1 MSSLK
6 NKTIN
11 GLKWNAIEQVSVQG
25 IRFVL
30 GIILARLLLPEAYG
44 ITGLIAVFMAVSQTF
59 IDSGFG
65 NALIQKKDRSDV
77 DYATVFY
84 FNLVVSVIC
93 WIGLTFA
100 RNWFASFFNE
110 PLLAQITP
118 VIGVNLIFNAL
129 VLVQRTRL
137 TVELNF
143 KIQAKATFL
152 STLISGIFGI
162 VLAYNGFGVWSLVYQ
177 SVSRTFLNTLFLW
190 ISVRWVPPL
199 IFSRQSFKQLFS
211 YGSKLMA
218 AGLLYTVF
226 ANIYTLVIGK
236 FFSTADLGFYN
247 RANQFKNLP
256 SANITSILKRV
267 TFPALSSLQ
276 DNEEKLSKTF
286 QKFIKMTIFMIMP
299 LMLWLMVLA
308 RPIILF
314 TIKEQWEPSI
324 ILLQILCLGGIMF
337 PIHALNLTI
346 LQVKGRSDLFLKLEI
361 VKKVL
366 TVIVILVTFSI
377 SVKAMVIASVISSV
391 ISLFI
396 NTHYTKKII
405 DYGIIAQVRDFLPT
419 AYLSIIMMLAM
430 IAATYFIEDNLLK
443 IVVGSVVAGVTYL
456 GTAYLLKMESFNDV
470 KDIMKN
476 LK

>member
-218 AGLLYTVF
+218 AGLLNTVF

-256 SANITSILKRV
+256 SQNITSILGRV

-276 DNEEKLSKTF
+276 DNEEKLLKTF

-299 LMLWLMVLA
+299 LMLWMMVLA

-324 ILLQILCLGGIMF
+324 ILLQILCLAGIMY

-366 TVIVILVTFSI
+366 VVIVILATFSI

>member
-218 AGLLYTVF
+218 AGLLNTVF

-256 SANITSILKRV
+256 SQNITSILGRV

-276 DNEEKLSKTF
+276 DNEEKLLKTF

-299 LMLWLMVLA
+299 LMLWMMVLA

-324 ILLQILCLGGIMF
+324 ILLQILCLAGIMY

-366 TVIVILVTFSI
+366 VVIVILEI
-377 SVKAMVIASVISSV
+377 GRASCRERV
-391 ISLFI
+391 
-396 NTHYTKKII
+396 
-405 DYGIIAQVRDFLPT
+405 
-419 AYLSIIMMLAM
+419 
-430 IAATYFIEDNLLK
+430 
-443 IVVGSVVAGVTYL
+443 
-456 GTAYLLKMESFNDV
+456 
-470 KDIMKN
+470 
-476 LK
+476 

>member
-218 AGLLYTVF
+218 AGLLNTVF

-256 SANITSILKRV
+256 SQNITSILGRV

-299 LMLWLMVLA
+299 LMLWMMVLA

-324 ILLQILCLGGIMF
+324 ILLQILCLAGIMY

-366 TVIVILVTFSI
+366 VVIVILATFSI

>member
-218 AGLLYTVF
+218 AGLLNTVF

-256 SANITSILKRV
+256 SQNITSILGRV

-276 DNEEKLSKTF
+276 DNEEKLLKTF

-324 ILLQILCLGGIMF
+324 ILLQILCLAGIMY

-366 TVIVILVTFSI
+366 VVIVILATFSI